1 MHRLKLFW
9 KFALLA
15 SMIPVTVATMAA
27 VARRGTSDL
36 KYQVDNMYAFMLVP
50 IMGIDEGNLR
60 RDQLATELTF
70 LKRLDLSPEERA
82 AHIARVRK
90 FDTDMAQVMA
100 KYRAEWWTA
109 VSPEFT
115 HTLEASGQKQLQVDE
130 TDRLVQ
136 YEKAYAAYAT
146 HREMF
151 LAGKAEEFDTIAAHL
166 EAMNEALTE
175 LVRINASFAEL
186 SNKDAQVTVERT
198 RTRLWIAG
206 ATLAFAA
213 LAVAWWLSRWVVVSV
228 TVLRNATTRLAKGD
242 LDVDLGAEVEVESRS
257 SGDEV
262 AQMTAQFKRFVGV
275 LRTLIGSVQS
285 GADAL
290 AVAAAQVSSSSQLL
304 SQGTG
309 TQAVSVRETSGVL
322 ERMSVSIAQTARSSR
337 KVEEIARDGVM
348 AAEAGCKSVQESVAS
363 IEAIASK
370 MYIVQDIAY
379 QTNLLALNAAI
390 EAARAGEHGRGF
402 AVIADE
408 VRKLAER
415 TQSAAN
421 DIRELATSN
430 TRIVT
435 RSEQRIAELVPSIR
449 RTAELVQGMATAANE
464 QAAGVS
470 RINVAIAQTDRVTEQ
485 NASAAQELAST
496 AEEVSA
502 QADALRDL
510 ASFFRLPAWRS
521 TATTTGK
528 KTDPEPTSPSEFP
541 TARDSKPPSYDGDS
555 AA

>member
-36 KYQVDNMYAFMLVP
+36 KYQVDNMYAFMLIP
-50 IMGIDEGNLR
+50 IMGIEEGNLR
-60 RDQLATELTF
+60 RDQLATELAF
-70 LKRLDLSPEERA
+70 LKRLDLSAEERGD
-82 AHIARVRK
+82 HIARVRK
-90 FDTDMAQVMA
+90 YDTDMAQVMA

-115 HTLEASGQKQLQVDE
+115 HTLEAAGQKQLQIDE
-130 TDRLVQ
+130 TDRLLQ
-136 YEKAYAAYAT
+136 YEKAYATYAT

-151 LAGKAEEFDTIAAHL
+151 LAGKSGEFDAIVPQL
-166 EAMNEALTE
+166 EVMNQALTD
-175 LVRINASFAEL
+175 LVHINATFAEL

-198 RTRLWIAG
+198 RSRLWVAG
-206 ATLAFAA
+206 AALALAA
-213 LAVAWWLSRWVVVSV
+213 LAVAWWLSRLVVVSV
-228 TVLRNATTRLAKGD
+228 TVLRNATMRLAKGD
-242 LDVDLGAEVEVESRS
+242 LDVDLGNEDDMRANS
-257 SGDEV
+257 DEV
-262 AQMTAQFKRFVGV
+262 AQMTLQFKRFVGV
-275 LRTLIGSVQS
+275 LRTLIGSVQA

-290 AVAAAQVSSSSQLL
+290 AVAAAQVSSSSLLL
-304 SQGTG
+304 SQGTS
-309 TQAVSVRETSGVL
+309 TQAVSVRETSAVL
-322 ERMSVSIAQTARSSR
+322 ERMGTSIAQTARSSR
-337 KVEEIARDGVM
+337 KVEEIARHGVV
-348 AAEAGCKSVQESVAS
+348 AAEEGCKSVQESVTS

-379 QTNLLALNAAI
+379 QTNLLALNAAL

-421 DIRELATSN
+421 DIRELASSN

-449 RTAELVQGMATAANE
+449 RTAELVQGMAGAANE

-470 RINVAIAQTDRVTEQ
+470 RINVAIAQTDRVTQQ
-485 NASAAQELAST
+485 NVHAAQELAST

-510 ASFFRLPAWRS
+510 ASFFRLPAWSS
-521 TATTTGK
+521 TANVTTK

-541 TARDSKPPSYDGDS
+541 TARDSKPPSYDGDN